1 MSMEEQ
7 VMETKK
13 RPTFITVLGIL
24 SFIGVGWQIISGIM
38 TMGMGAVTS
47 AVTSAGQS
55 YAEGLGDATQ
65 GMENVEGM
73 DQAMSGLNEAVDAAN
88 KLAQNA
94 TVLGIISIVAA
105 LICLLGVIWMWKL
118 QKKGF
123 FVYVIGEL
131 AAPVATLIL
140 VGFGLGGFMATL
152 GFIFPVIMIILYG
165 INLKHMS

>member
-1 MSMEEQ
+1 MEEQ

-13 RPTFITVLGIL
+13 RPTFLTVLGIL
-24 SFIGVGWQIISGIM
+24 SFIGVAWQIISGII
-38 TMGMGAVTS
+38 TMGAGAVSS

-55 YAEGLGDATQ
+55 YAEGLSELE

-73 DQAMSGLNEAVDAAN
+73 DQAMAGLNEAVDAAN

-94 TVLGIISIVAA
+94 TLLGIINIVAA

-118 QKKGF
+118 MKKGF
-123 FVYVIGEL
+123 YVYVIGEL
-131 AAPVATLIL
+131 AAPVATLVL

-152 GFIFPVIMIILYG
+152 GFIVPIIFIILYAL
-165 INLKHMS
+165 NLKHMS